1 MKFDITPTQE
11 EKLKVF
17 QEAVKTIYGSYGQ
30 YDYTFTPSGMGIQI
44 KVFSHL
50 ANTWLD
56 LTETELW

>member
-11 EKLKVF
+11 DKLKVF
-17 QEAVKTIYGSYGQ
+17 KEAVKTIYGSYGQ
-30 YDYTFTPSGMGIQI
+30 YDYTFTPNGIGIEI

-50 ANTWLD
+50 ANAWFD

>member
-1 MKFDITPTQE
+1 MKIDITPSQE

-17 QEAVKTIYGSYGQ
+17 KEAVKTIYGSYGQ
-30 YDYTFTPSGMGIQI
+30 YDYTFSPNGVGIQI

-50 ANTWLD
+50 ANAWFD